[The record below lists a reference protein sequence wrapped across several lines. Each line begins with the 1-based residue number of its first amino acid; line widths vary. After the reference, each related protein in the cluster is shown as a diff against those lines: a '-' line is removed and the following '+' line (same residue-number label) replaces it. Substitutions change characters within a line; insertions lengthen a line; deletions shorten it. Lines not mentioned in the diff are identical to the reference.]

1 MNKVYASDAPG
12 WPGSPGRWTSSA
24 KSGVGTALSASSRV
38 WFTLSHGI
46 LNEIYYPRIDLAC
59 IRDCGL
65 IVTDGAGFFS
75 EEKRHATHEVQYL
88 AEGVPAYRLMNRCT
102 QGRYQIE
109 KTVLADPQRDV
120 ILQQLRFTALTGS
133 LADYQLFVLLAPHLY
148 NQGAGNNAWLH
159 DYKGVPMLFA
169 ARDGVALALACT
181 APWMGRSVGF
191 VGQSDGWQ
199 DLTQHG
205 SLTWHY
211 QRAENGNVA
220 LIAGIDLQA
229 CAGVCTLALGFG
241 YTPGEAALRARTS
254 LMSAFDQAQ
263 AMYVQQWQGWQ
274 RSLAS
279 LTTSANAAH
288 PRTSAMVLRVHESKE
303 LPGGMTASL
312 SIPWGST
319 KGDGDLGGYHLVWP
333 RDLVE
338 TAGGLLAI
346 GAHADARKVI
356 DYLYATQEA
365 DGHWPQN
372 MWLDGATYWNGIQLD
387 ETAFPIL
394 LLDLAVRTGAIS
406 ERDRLRFW
414 PMVQAAAGFLVRN
427 GPITGQDRWEE
438 NAGYS
443 PFTLA
448 VVIAALLV
456 AADLAEQHAQPDLA
470 CYLRETADSWNDDI
484 ERWCYVRGTNLAQQF
499 GVEGYYVRMMPPEV
513 LNAPVPEDVAIQIK
527 NRPADQSSYPAAAIV
542 SPDALALVRF
552 GLRSANDPRILNT
565 LTVIDALLKVET
577 PHGPAWHRYNED
589 GYGEHADGMPFDGTG
604 IGRVWPLFTGER
616 AHYALAAGQPQVAQ
630 QLLQNLEA
638 QASAAGLL
646 SEQVW
651 DSADV
656 AEQEL
661 FFGRPSGSAMPLV
674 WAHAEHLKLCRS
686 LTDGKVFDVPPQ
698 PVARYQQHP
707 PGSACLIWGF
717 QQQRQSIPVGRTLR
731 IEVQAQARIHWSSD
745 GWQTSQNLES
755 TPSGLG
761 SFYAD
766 LPTKTL
772 PAQTIIVFTCYWN
785 EAQRWEGRD
794 IMVTILPID

>member
-24 KSGVGTALSASSRV
+24 KSGVGTALSASSRI

-46 LNEIYYPRIDLAC
+46 LNEVYYPRIDLAC

-75 EEKRHATHEVQYL
+75 EEKRHASHEVQYL
-88 AEGVPAYRLMNRCT
+88 AEGVPAYRLINRCT
-102 QGRYQIE
+102 QSRYQIE

-181 APWMGRSVGF
+181 APWMARSVGF

-220 LIAGIDLQA
+220 LIGEIDLQA
-229 CAGVCTLALGFG
+229 CAGICTLALGFG

-254 LMSAFDQAQ
+254 LMSGFEQAQ

-274 RSLAS
+274 HVLAS
-279 LTTSANAAH
+279 LATSNSAAH

-312 SIPWGST
+312 SVPWGST

-394 LLDLAVRTGAIS
+394 LLDLAARTGAMNAQ
-406 ERDRLRFW
+406 DRLRFW
-414 PMVQAAAGFLVRN
+414 PMVRAAAGFLVRN

-448 VVIAALLV
+448 VMIAALLA
-456 AADLAEQHAQPDLA
+456 AADLAEQHDQPDLA
-470 CYLRETADSWNDDI
+470 SYLRETADSWNDDI
-484 ERWCYVRGTNLAQQF
+484 ERWCYVRGTNLAQQL

-513 LNAPVPEDVAIQIK
+513 LSAPVSEDVAIQIK

-552 GLRSANDPRILNT
+552 GLRSADDPRILNT

-577 PHGPAWHRYNED
+577 PNGPAWHRYNED
-589 GYGEHADGMPFDGTG
+589 GYGEHADGRPFDGTG

-616 AHYALAAGQPQVAQ
+616 AHYALAAGQLQAAQ

-698 PVARYQQHP
+698 PVARYQQSLST
-707 PGSACLIWGF
+707 SACLIWSF
-717 QQQRQSIPVGRTLR
+717 QQQRRSIPLGRSLR
-731 IEVQAQARIHWSSD
+731 IELQAQARIHWSSD
-745 GWQTSQNLES
+745 GWQIAHDLAT

-772 PAQTIIVFTCYWN
+772 PAQTVIVFTCYWN

-794 IMVTILPID
+794 MMVTILPTD